1 MITLIGSF
9 KGGSGKST
17 VTFNLGIWLST
28 AGKQVLACD
37 LDPQCTLTDAVDIRK
52 EEGLAPG
59 LTVYQEYRKQYAAE
73 AEELVIDVGTADMD
87 AMKAALT
94 ITDRVVMP
102 VGPSQA
108 DIWSAQRFLYL
119 ISSLKRKHP
128 LELIAFINRAD
139 TNRMIQESN
148 QTEAVL
154 SALPGVNVLKKRL
167 CHRTAYRR
175 SFSEGMGVFE
185 LEPDG
190 KAAWEF
196 QAFARK
202 LYPEAKQPA
211 K

>member
-28 AGKQVLACD
+28 AGKRVLACD
-37 LDPQCTLTDAVDIRK
+37 LDPQCTLTDAVDVRK
-52 EEGLAPG
+52 EEGFSPA
-59 LTVYQEYRKQYAAE
+59 LTVYHEYQKQYAKE
-73 AEELVIDVGTADMD
+73 AEELVIDVGTADME

-94 ITDRVVMP
+94 ITDRVLLP

-128 LELIAFINRAD
+128 LEVIAFINRAD

-154 SALPGVNVLKKRL
+154 SALPGVTVLKKRL
-167 CHRTAYRR
+167 CQRTAYRR
-175 SFSEGMGVFE
+175 SFSEGLGVFE
-185 LEPDG
+185 LEPNG

-202 LYPEAKQPA
+202 LYPEVKPV